1 MTHCKKNST
10 GRESSV
16 GVSFL
21 NPTPTT
27 HTRPAM
33 FARLAQVSNRAF
45 STARPAL
52 GKKMIV
58 YEPLP
63 ALRNGQSLMEYL
75 KQAQYEKFDK
85 SGAKRQAISLKN
97 PERIRAD
104 DIVTVVY
111 KNQKP
116 VTGQV
121 IMLKRCG
128 LNSTILL
135 RNKITGLGVEMNI
148 PIFHPNILRL
158 DVVRRPA
165 NYKPRNRHYYIRN
178 SRLDVG
184 EISASGKN

>member
-1 MTHCKKNST
+1 
-10 GRESSV
+10 
-16 GVSFL
+16 
-21 NPTPTT
+21 
-27 HTRPAM
+27 M
-33 FARLAQVSNRAF
+33 FGAF
-45 STARPAL
+45 RRQFSSTAVA
-52 GKKMIV
+52 GAQKMQV

-63 ALRNGQSLMEYL
+63 ALRNGRSLMEFI
-75 KQAQYEKFDK
+75 KEGQYNKFDK
-85 SGAKRQAISLKN
+85 SGAKRKSLSLQN
-97 PERIRAD
+97 PERIRSA

-121 IMLKRCG
+121 IMVKRSG

-148 PIFHPNILRL
+148 PVYHPNILRL
-158 DVVRRPA
+158 DIVRRPA

-184 EISASGKN
+184 EISASGKK

>member
-1 MTHCKKNST
+1 
-10 GRESSV
+10 
-16 GVSFL
+16 
-21 NPTPTT
+21 
-27 HTRPAM
+27 M
-33 FARLAQVSNRAF
+33 FSIFSRQF
-45 STARPAL
+45 STTCRVNTV
-52 GKKMIV
+52 KKMTV

-63 ALRNGQSLMEYL
+63 PLRQGKFLMDFIKES
-75 KQAQYEKFDK
+75 QYEKFDK
-85 SGAKRQAISLKN
+85 SGTKRKALSLKN

-121 IMLKRCG
+121 LMVKRSG

-148 PIFHPNILRL
+148 PVYHPNIIRL

-165 NYKPRNRHYYIRN
+165 TYKPRNRHYYIRN

-184 EISASGKN
+184 EITSSGTK

>member
-1 MTHCKKNST
+1 
-10 GRESSV
+10 
-16 GVSFL
+16 
-21 NPTPTT
+21 
-27 HTRPAM
+27 M
-33 FARLAQVSNRAF
+33 FASKLFVRSFSSSAVSA
-45 STARPAL
+45 A
-52 GKKMIV
+52 KKMIV

-63 ALRNGQSLMEYL
+63 KLRNGVPLLEHL
-75 KQAQYEKFDK
+75 KKAQYEKFDK
-85 SGAKRQAISLKN
+85 SGAKRLALSLENKD
-97 PERIRAD
+97 RIRAD

-121 IMLKRCG
+121 IMVKRAG
-128 LNSTILL
+128 IASTILL

-148 PIFHPNILRL
+148 SVFHPNILRL

-184 EISASGKN
+184 EITPSKN

>member
-1 MTHCKKNST
+1 MFASIRKFST
-10 GRESSV
+10 SSV
-16 GVSFL
+16 AAV
-21 NPTPTT
+21 
-27 HTRPAM
+27 
-33 FARLAQVSNRAF
+33 Q
-45 STARPAL
+45 
-52 GKKMIV
+52 KMIV

-63 ALRNGQSLMEYL
+63 TLRQGKPLMEHI

-85 SGAKRQAISLKN
+85 SGAKRLALSLQN
-97 PERIRAD
+97 PDRIRSD
-104 DIVTVVY
+104 DIVTIVY

-121 IMLKRCG
+121 IMIKRAG

-148 PIFHPNILRL
+148 PVYHPNIIRL
-158 DVVRRPA
+158 DLVRRPA

-184 EISASGKN
+184 EINANGTK